1 MPFHNMALGLL
12 KPTVLFTNRTSHSKL
27 RAAKIL
33 QKGHKG
39 KDSIE
44 GSQAV
49 TLPIPTPPVFVKDD
63 LSISQTWTETSG
75 KRRKPAFLSSSHME
89 THQWWCLLTRIP
101 QDIPAPEIFV
111 KTSMEVS

>member
-1 MPFHNMALGLL
+1 MPFLNMDLGLL
-12 KPTVLFTNRTSHSKL
+12 KPRVTNMTSHSKL

-49 TLPIPTPPVFVKDD
+49 TLPIHTPSFFVKGD
-63 LSISQTWTETSG
+63 LSISQTWFKIGNGMRSLEREENQPFSHPVTWRHTSG
-75 KRRKPAFLSSSHME
+75 GAY
-89 THQWWCLLTRIP
+89 
-101 QDIPAPEIFV
+101 
-111 KTSMEVS
+111 

>member
-12 KPTVLFTNRTSHSKL
+12 KPSTVLFTNMTSHSKL

-49 TLPIPTPPVFVKDD
+49 TLPIPTPSVFVKGD
-63 LSISQTWTETSG
+63 LSISQTWTETSR
-75 KRRKPAFLSSSHME
+75 KRRKPAFLSSSHMQTNE
-89 THQWWCLLTRIP
+89 EHLRCKRKP
-101 QDIPAPEIFV
+101 
-111 KTSMEVS
+111 